1 MHDIMHYHIR
11 KLELYII
18 LHDFGC
24 ALHLH
29 NYATCTKYAIEEL
42 YVQVHEH
49 SEYNRWEWL

>member
-1 MHDIMHYHIR
+1 MHDIVHYHTR

-49 SEYNRWEWL
+49 SEYNRWAWL